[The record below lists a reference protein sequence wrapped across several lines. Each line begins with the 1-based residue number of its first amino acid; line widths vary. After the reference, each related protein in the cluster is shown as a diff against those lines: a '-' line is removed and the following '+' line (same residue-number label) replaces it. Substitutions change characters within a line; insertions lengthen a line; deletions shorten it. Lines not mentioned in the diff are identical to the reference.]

1 MTQPKALIL
10 DDIVRIYKN
19 SADRVIGIHCITVHE
34 QREPF
39 PNPIPSKINA
49 SRFKRTATIHV
60 HFDRFNLSMG
70 ESRVIAKVQMIGKYD
85 DYSYNGM
92 NTDIVT
98 VSYFGDDQVNDLEVS
113 LKDLPTIGD
122 TL

>member
-60 HFDRFNLSMG
+60 HFDRFNLS
-70 ESRVIAKVQMIGKYD
+70 ILLTIVQALTIMSSNH
-85 DYSYNGM
+85 DY
-92 NTDIVT
+92 T
-98 VSYFGDDQVNDLEVS
+98 
-113 LKDLPTIGD
+113 
-122 TL
+122 